1 MVIELITDGE
11 QISRVNLADFKS
23 KSINGF
29 AAIEVRRTDPLEKP
43 LRVVVRVGIR
53 PSGADA

>member
-43 LRVVVRVGIR
+43 LRVNVWIGDF
-53 PSGADA
+53 PAMSNL